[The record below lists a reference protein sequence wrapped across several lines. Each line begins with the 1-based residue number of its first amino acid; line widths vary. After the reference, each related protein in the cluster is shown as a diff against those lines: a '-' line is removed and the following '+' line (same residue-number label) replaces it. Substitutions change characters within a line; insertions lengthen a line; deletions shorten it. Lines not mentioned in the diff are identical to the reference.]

1 MAIKVFPSAN
11 AVGGAAQKVLS
22 ESNLGTWLGATT
34 PRNYIANGLDLSGVG
49 TAVVTVSPGVGIING
64 RVVTVDEAI
73 DIPVS
78 SVGTYSCR
86 LTLTLDALGNVA
98 SAAVGLVRWVQVP
111 ETDPPTLVPAPVTV
125 NDLHLGHVYVSG
137 SIIHINH
144 LQGRY
149 TNPYG
154 TLYDSM
160 VNRHVAFDTF
170 FESIDGYQTN
180 LVSSGTV
187 AINAAE
193 GYLKLATSTTNGSS
207 AAISKYSYAYT
218 GDRPYFVR
226 EQWLSIEGRVNG
238 VDLGASSEA
247 WLVVGAPGTKRHIGF
262 VSVGGQLF
270 GTIGNGSAETR
281 TPVLTDSTSH
291 SLLAHHVPGQ
301 YVEFWVDYSAR
312 AVLTT
317 GLPYGS
323 ESAAADRRIM
333 YASIKTSNTTAKELR
348 ISSWHWRQ
356 L

>member
-22 ESNLGTWLGATT
+22 EPNLGTWLGATA
-34 PRNYIANGLDLSGVG
+34 PRNYIANGLDLSGDG
-49 TAVVTVSPGVGIING
+49 TATLTISPGAAIIAG

-73 DIPVS
+73 EIPVS
-78 SVGTYSCR
+78 GTGFYSCR
-86 LTLTLDALGNVA
+86 LTLALDALGNVE
-98 SAAVGLVRWVQVP
+98 SAAAALVS
-111 ETDPPTLVPAPVTV
+111 TDTPATV
-125 NDLHLGHVYVSG
+125 NDLHLGHVSVSLG
-137 SIIHINH
+137 KVRFIDYSR
-144 LQGRY
+144 GRY
-149 TNPYG
+149 TSPHG

-170 FESIDGYQTN
+170 FESIDGYQTS

-193 GYLKLATSTTNGSS
+193 GCLRLATSTTSGSS
-207 AAISKYSYAYT
+207 AAISKYSYTYL
-218 GDRPYFVR
+218 GSLERPDFTY
-226 EQWLSIEGRVNG
+226 EQWLSIEGCVDG

-247 WLVVGAPGTKRHIGF
+247 WLVVGAPGVKRHIGF

-281 TPVLTDSTSH
+281 TPVLTDSTSRR
-291 SLLAHHVPGQ
+291 LLAHHVPGQ

-323 ESAAADRRIM
+323 ELAAADRRIM
-333 YASIKTSNTTAKELR
+333 YASIKTSDTFYKELR

-356 L
+356 LHN

>member
-22 ESNLGTWLGATT
+22 EGNMAGWLAAIT
-34 PRNYIANGLDLSGVG
+34 PRNYVVSGLDLSGDG
-49 TAVVTVSPGVGIING
+49 MTTLTISPGVGIING

-78 SVGTYSCR
+78 DEGLYSCR
-86 LTLTLDALGNVA
+86 LTLAFDALGNVE
-98 SAAVGLVRWVQVP
+98 SAAAALVS
-111 ETDPPTLVPAPVTV
+111 TATPATV
-125 NDLHLGHVYVSG
+125 NDLHLGHVSAMRIGESVIYV
-137 SIIHINH
+137 IDH

-149 TNPYG
+149 TSPYG
-154 TLYDSM
+154 TLYESM

-207 AAISKYSYAYT
+207 AAISKYSYTYT
-218 GDRPYFVR
+218 ENRPYFVR

-238 VDLGASSEA
+238 VDLGVASEA
-247 WLVVGAPGTKRHIGF
+247 WLVVGAPGVKRHIGF

-281 TPVLTDSTSH
+281 TPVLTNRTSH

-317 GLPYGS
+317 GLPTAS
-323 ESAAADRRIM
+323 EVAAADRCIM

-348 ISSWHWRQ
+348 IGSWHWRQ

>member
-11 AVGGAAQKVLS
+11 AVGGTGQKVLS
-22 ESNLGTWLGATT
+22 EGNMAGWLAAIT
-34 PRNYIANGLDLSGVG
+34 PRNYVVSGLDLSGDG
-49 TAVVTVSPGVGIING
+49 TTVVTVSPGVGVING

-78 SVGTYSCR
+78 GEGLYSCR
-86 LTLTLDALGNVA
+86 LTLAFDALGNVE
-98 SAAVGLVRWVQVP
+98 SAAAALVS
-111 ETDPPTLVPAPVTV
+111 TATPATV
-125 NDLHLGHVYVSG
+125 NDLHLGYVDVRRIG
-137 SIIHINH
+137 EYFIYIHYP
-144 LQGRY
+144 LGRY
-149 TNPYG
+149 TSPYG

-207 AAISKYSYAYT
+207 ATISKRSFPSFYS
-218 GDRPYFVR
+218 GVRPDFDF
-226 EQWLSIEGRVNG
+226 EQWLGIEAQVNG
-238 VDLGASSEA
+238 VSQGAASEA
-247 WLVVGAPGTKRHIGF
+247 WLIVGAPGVKRHIGF
-262 VSVGGQLF
+262 VSVNGQLF
-270 GTIGNGSAETR
+270 GTIGDGTTETR
-281 TPVLTDSTSH
+281 TELLTDNPAGRR
-291 SLLAHHVPGQ
+291 LMAHHVPGK
-301 YVEFWVDYSAR
+301 YAEFWVGDSPR

-317 GLPYGS
+317 GLPTGS
-323 ESAAADRRIM
+323 EVMAAEDRCIM

-348 ISSWHWRQ
+348 IASWHWRQ